1 MDDANL
7 WDFAVRL
14 YGMPGVADACLALQE
29 ECGVDV
35 PVLLFSAWLAGRSV
49 ALSAPEIRRIAAAVA
64 DWHREVVVPLRTVR
78 RRLKSGPRPAPDQ
91 KTESL
96 RNTIKGAELSAERI
110 ELAILEAEGLRLS
123 RTGKSGPV
131 ENMMVVV
138 RYYGDG
144 EPDDSG
150 VAAIGLIARALAQP

>member
-49 ALSAPEIRRIAAAVA
+49 ALSPSEARRIAAVVA

-110 ELAILEAEGLRLS
+110 ELALLEAEGLSLS
-123 RTGKSGPV
+123 KTGKTDPV
-131 ENMMVVV
+131 ENMMTVV
-138 RYYGDG
+138 RYYRTC
-144 EPDDSG
+144 EPDESAAD
-150 VAAIGLIARALAQP
+150 AIGLIAQTLAQP

>member
-1 MDDANL
+1 MDDTNL

-14 YGMPGVADACLALQE
+14 YGMPGVADTCLALQE

-35 PVLLFSAWLAGRSV
+35 PVLLFSAWLADRSV
-49 ALSAPEIRRIAAAVA
+49 ALSAPEMRRIATVVA

-78 RRLKSGPRPAPDQ
+78 RRLKFGPRPAPDQ

-110 ELAILEAEGLRLS
+110 ELTLLEAEGLSLS
-123 RTGKSGPV
+123 STGKSDPV
-131 ENMMVVV
+131 ENMMTVV
-138 RYYGDG
+138 RYYRGC
-144 EPDDSG
+144 EPDERA
-150 VAAIGLIARALAQP
+150 VAAIGLIARLLA

>member
-14 YGMPGVADACLALQE
+14 YGMPGVADACLSLQG

-35 PVLLFSAWLAGRSV
+35 PVLLFAAWLADRSIP
-49 ALSAPEIRRIAAAVA
+49 LSAPEMQRIAAVVA

-91 KTESL
+91 KTENL

-110 ELAILEAEGLRLS
+110 ELAVLEAEGLSLS
-123 RTGKSGPV
+123 RTGKSDPV

-138 RYYGDG
+138 RYYRAG
-144 EPDDSG
+144 EPDERAAAVIG
-150 VAAIGLIARALAQP
+150 VIAQALAQP